1 MKQNNVFKNVA
12 GRNIHERELSA
23 VVFQTLPFSVN
34 MIYLYMCVKCREL
47 FLFLNRVFLLFAMSR
62 RLNCFFLFLALKL
75 YNEACVFSEMQC
87 FQCYYDVDEC

>member
-23 VVFQTLPFSVN
+23 VVFQTLPFSVDI
-34 MIYLYMCVKCREL
+34 IYLYMCVKCREL
-47 FLFLNRVFLLFAMSR
+47 FLFLNRVFLLFVMYR
-62 RLNCFFLFLALKL
+62 RLYCFFLFPALKFF
-75 YNEACVFSEMQC
+75 YEACVFSEMQC